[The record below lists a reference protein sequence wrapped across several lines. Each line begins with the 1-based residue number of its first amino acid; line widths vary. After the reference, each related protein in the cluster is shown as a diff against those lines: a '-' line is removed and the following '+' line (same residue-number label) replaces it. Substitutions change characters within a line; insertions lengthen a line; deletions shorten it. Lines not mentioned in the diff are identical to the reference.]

1 MNPKMIKA
9 AAVLAVFAGMS
20 SLCFAKS
27 DTAASKPVD
36 IEIWYG
42 ATASEAGAPPSDWIV
57 YKIVKNK
64 LNINLKL
71 TALPS
76 SETDSNVK
84 INAAGAAKALPDL
97 FMVSRDALSLLIK
110 NHLVYPVDDMFAMM
124 PHRTS
129 LMYDNVSRQLTTV
142 DGHVYGLAQP
152 GSIVKHEG
160 VLIRKDWLDKLGL
173 KVPVTLDDYM
183 EVMKAFTYK
192 DPDGNG
198 KADTWGYGAFVEAR
212 ADEEGLGRRLNPFFG
227 AYGCPGT
234 FDMTEAGAGLMLYKP
249 GYYDALSY
257 IKRMVDE
264 KVIDPNWLAYKKDD
278 FRAAWKQGRFG
289 IMREQNAAYGLES
302 GYMPFDKNFPN
313 GQWIVIDPPAGP
325 DGKKS
330 VGNYTQGYRIYAV
343 SAKAAKQKG
352 KVEAIA
358 KLLEWM
364 SSDEG
369 YYLLGYG
376 VKDVNY
382 KIDGNGVVTTDGLA
396 DPKKAYSKA
405 DQMPIIQLRNMV
417 FYNGDVELD
426 SRYPAWTTPSGKK
439 MSALVTLRDMQ
450 SRAWTPAIGADT
462 LPAPN
467 ADIKRFYEQSVV
479 EFVTGKRQLTK
490 ENWQKW
496 LADFNA
502 MGGKQWNDDCV
513 KYAKEHHLL

>member
-1 MNPKMIKA
+1 
-9 AAVLAVFAGMS
+9 
-20 SLCFAKS
+20 
-27 DTAASKPVD
+27 
-36 IEIWYG
+36 
-42 ATASEAGAPPSDWIV
+42 
-57 YKIVKNK
+57 
-64 LNINLKL
+64 
-71 TALPS
+71 
-76 SETDSNVK
+76 
-84 INAAGAAKALPDL
+84 
-97 FMVSRDALSLLIK
+97 
-110 NHLVYPVDDMFAMM
+110 
-124 PHRTS
+124 
-129 LMYDNVSRQLTTV
+129 
-142 DGHVYGLAQP
+142 
-152 GSIVKHEG
+152 
-160 VLIRKDWLDKLGL
+160 
-173 KVPVTLDDYM
+173 
-183 EVMKAFTYK
+183 
-192 DPDGNG
+192 
-198 KADTWGYGAFVEAR
+198 
-212 ADEEGLGRRLNPFFG
+212 
-227 AYGCPGT
+227 
-234 FDMTEAGAGLMLYKP
+234 MLYKP

-313 GQWIVIDPPAGP
+313 GQWIVIDPPSGP
-325 DGKKS
+325 NGQKS

-343 SAKAAKQKG
+343 SAKAAKKKG

-382 KIDGNGVVTTDGLA
+382 RIDEKGAITTDGLA

-467 ADIKRFYEQSVV
+467 ADIKRFYEQGVV

-513 KYAKEHHLL
+513 KYAKEHHLLTK